1 VAVRELVALT
11 LPAGDAFV
19 AAMRR
24 VWDDGDAILPVDPR
38 LPAPAVERLLA
49 SLRPSAVIDE
59 TGTRTR
65 RADGHP
71 VHDGDALVIATS
83 GSTGEPKGV
92 IHTHDSIAASARAT
106 SGALEVDPTTDRWLC
121 CLPLSHVAGLSVVL
135 RALHT
140 GTPLEVLPQ
149 FDADTVMAA
158 ATERGATLTTLVP
171 TALARI
177 EPLAFRR
184 IVVGGA
190 APPKVLPANAVV
202 SYGLTETGSAIAYD
216 GRALE
221 GGEIAVVDG
230 EVHLRG
236 PMLLRAYRGGGH
248 PIEGVDPK
256 DADGWFAT
264 NDAGSFDAHG
274 RLVVHGRR
282 GELIITGG
290 ENVWPTAVE
299 RVLDTYPG
307 IVEVAVVGR
316 DDPEWGQ
323 AVVAIAVP
331 TDPTDPPTLD
341 ELREHVKRD
350 LPAFCAPR
358 VLELTDQLP
367 RTLLGKVERQALL
380 APRR

>member
-1 VAVRELVALT
+1 VRELVALT

-19 AAMRR
+19 AAMQR
-24 VWDDGDAILPVDPR
+24 VWADGDAILPVDPR
-38 LPAPAVERLLA
+38 LPAPAVERLFA
-49 SLRPSAVIDE
+49 SLRPSAVIDAAGE
-59 TGTRTR
+59 RTR
-65 RADGHP
+65 RSDGHP
-71 VHDGDALVIATS
+71 VEDGDALVIATS

-92 IHTHDSIAASARAT
+92 IHTHDTIAASARAT
-106 SGALEVDPTTDRWLC
+106 SGALAVDPATDRWLC

-135 RALHT
+135 RALAT
-140 GTPLEVLPQ
+140 GTPLEVLPA

-158 ATERGATLTTLVP
+158 AKERGATLTTLVP

-177 EPLAFRR
+177 DPLAFRR

-190 APPKVLPANAVV
+190 APPKVLPPNAVV

-221 GGEIAVVDG
+221 GGEIRVVDG

-248 PIEGVDPK
+248 PVEGFDPK

-264 NDAGSFDAHG
+264 NDAGELDADG

-290 ENVWPTAVE
+290 ENVWPTSVE
-299 RVLDTYPG
+299 RVLDLHPG
-307 IVEVAVVGR
+307 VVEVAVLGR

-323 AVVAIAVP
+323 VVVAIAVP

-341 ELREHVKRD
+341 ELRDHVKRE

-367 RTLLGKVERQALL
+367 RTLLGKVDRQALL
-380 APRR
+380 EN